1 MADRHLIG
9 PVPPTSSARTTS
21 SGSRRRALPADLLRD
36 ASRRLGI
43 MSLVACGVW
52 TLGSVLG
59 HLAVQAMS
67 HGDPQW
73 RQLSGPDAIAALSVL
88 VSLLLFSYTRKDDR
102 DPESILN
109 LGLAYMVFTA
119 FALGLT
125 FHWAPMPMN
134 QSISPAIS
142 WIGAVVLMFA
152 AIVPSTP
159 LKTLL
164 AGVVAVSMNPI
175 AMWVARARGI
185 WNFESPT
192 DALLMHYPDY
202 LLLGVAV
209 VISHVVTGL
218 GQQVAKAREM
228 GSYQL
233 GELLGRGGMGEVYH
247 ATHRMLAR
255 PAAIKLIRPEMVGG
269 SDPAT
274 AQLAVTRFRR
284 EAEAAASLRSPHTV
298 ELYDFGV
305 TNDQTLYFVM
315 ELLEGLN
322 LESLVRRHGPLP
334 AGRAVHILRQVCASL
349 EEAHVRG
356 LVHRDIKPANIH
368 VGRLGLVYDFVKV
381 LDFGLVKPIT
391 DGPLEH
397 SLSTQ
402 GGMVIGTP
410 GYMAPETALS
420 AKVDGRA
427 DLYSLGCVAYYLLT
441 GRQVFEGDTV
451 MQVFAQHLQTAPTP
465 PSERGPATVPPDL
478 ERLVLSC
485 LAKNPEDRPQS
496 AAALDRQLA
505 LVDVEAWTDDHAQQ
519 WWAATKAS
527 SSVLDEHAETRLGGA
542 RIQERVR
549 LAWRLTCAR
558 LPRRLSARTNDSSGQ
573 SADALLWSDAA
584 ELPFSRLLCR
594 SILLAALPV
603 LGHPERLV
611 DTEHRQQTQRP
622 PPRDLPERV
631 KRPGTPR

>member
-9 PVPPTSSARTTS
+9 PLPPTTSARTPTS
-21 SGSRRRALPADLLRD
+21 GTRRRALPADLLRD

-43 MSLVACGVW
+43 MSVVACGLW

-59 HLAVQAMS
+59 HLAVRSMS

-88 VSLLLFSYTRKDDR
+88 ISLLLFSYTRKDDR

-125 FHWAPMPMN
+125 FHWAPMPVN
-134 QSISPAIS
+134 QSISPTIS

-159 LKTLL
+159 MKTLL

-175 AMWVARARGI
+175 AMWLARARGI

-209 VISHVVTGL
+209 VISHIVTGL

-255 PAAIKLIRPEMVGG
+255 PAAIKLIRPGVIGG
-269 SDPAT
+269 SDPAA

-284 EAEAAASLRSPHTV
+284 EAETAASLRSPHTV
-298 ELYDFGV
+298 ELYNFGV
-305 TNDQTLYFVM
+305 TDDQTLYFVM

-334 AGRAVHILRQVCASL
+334 AGRVVHILRQVCASL
-349 EEAHVRG
+349 EEAHARG

-368 VGRLGLVYDFVKV
+368 VGRVGLVYDFVKV

-410 GYMAPETALS
+410 GYMAPEMALS

-451 MQVFAQHLQTAPTP
+451 MQVFAQHLQEAPTP
-465 PSERGPATVPPDL
+465 PSLRGPSTVPLDL
-478 ERLVLSC
+478 EQLVLNC
-485 LAKNPEDRPQS
+485 LAKKPEDRPQS
-496 AAALDRQLA
+496 AAELDRRLA
-505 LVDVEAWTDDHAQQ
+505 VVDVEPWTDVHAQQ

-527 SSVLDEHAETRLGGA
+527 SGDLDGNVETQIGGTH
-542 RIQERVR
+542 QERAPP
-549 LAWRLTCAR
+549 AWRSTCAR
-558 LPRRLSARTNDSSGQ
+558 P
-573 SADALLWSDAA
+573 
-584 ELPFSRLLCR
+584 
-594 SILLAALPV
+594 PV
-603 LGHPERLV
+603 
-611 DTEHRQQTQRP
+611 Q
-622 PPRDLPERV
+622 
-631 KRPGTPR
+631 